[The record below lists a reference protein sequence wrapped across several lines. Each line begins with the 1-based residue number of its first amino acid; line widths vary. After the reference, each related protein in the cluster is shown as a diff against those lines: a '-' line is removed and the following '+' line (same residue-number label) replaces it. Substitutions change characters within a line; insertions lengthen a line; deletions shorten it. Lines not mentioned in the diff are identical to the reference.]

1 MRQSSI
7 FLVLFSASIT
17 LAGCMLVRPNQH
29 WEPFPHEIVRNQL
42 VIHSDAQISR
52 NQRLLGELAD
62 QRMLINS
69 KLGLAPTETPIH
81 VYLYADEDAYTAFM
95 NLRFPEMASRRA
107 IFVGTDS
114 QLSVYAYWGDHVAE
128 DLRHEVSHG
137 YLHAAVPNLPL
148 WLDEGLAEYFE
159 VGAGRQGFNTAHAQL
174 LAAQAN
180 ENNWQPELTRLEALN
195 SAADMTQQDY
205 AESWAWVHY
214 LLESDERSMVLT
226 DYLHDLADG
235 NPTEP
240 LSTRIGRRLIVPQS
254 ALAEHIRML
263 R

>member
-1 MRQSSI
+1 MRHSSI
-7 FLVLFSASIT
+7 FLGLIT
-17 LAGCMLVRPNQH
+17 AGVALTGCMLVRPAQH
-29 WEPFPHEIVRNQL
+29 WEPFPYETVHSQL
-42 VIHSDAQISR
+42 VIHSDAPLSGK
-52 NQRLLGELAD
+52 QRLLDELAE
-62 QRMLINS
+62 QRGLINS
-69 KLGLAPTETPIH
+69 KLSLVPTETPIH
-81 VYLYADEDAYTAFM
+81 VYLYGDESDYAAFM

-107 IFVGTDS
+107 IFVGTD
-114 QLSVYAYWGDHVAE
+114 QKLSVYAFWGDHVAE

-137 YLHAAVPNLPL
+137 YLHAAVPTLPL

-159 VGAGRQGFNTAHAQL
+159 VGEGRRGYNITHVQL
-174 LAAQAN
+174 LAAQA
-180 ENNWQPELTRLEALN
+180 ESDNWLPELTRLEALD

-214 LLESDERSMVLT
+214 LLESDERAEVLT
-226 DYLHDLADG
+226 SYLHDLADG

-254 ALAEHIRML
+254 ALAEHVLTL